1 MRSQSSIA
9 YEKMKEMIFRLEL
22 LPGARISEVQI
33 AKKLSL
39 SRTPVHDA
47 LRRLASE
54 GLVRIE
60 ANKCATVSE
69 FSDEEIR
76 EIGAVRLSLDL
87 LSQQLASYYGSAAD
101 FDNLDRLAEN
111 CEYASSQG
119 DVYGRIRKD
128 CDFHLAISEITK
140 NQKLIEQQRE
150 IYQQIYLIQISK
162 YTDIE
167 HSMVQICHHKPL
179 VAAMRKGDFEQI
191 RTLTYQHLFDFYR
204 LNSYLPAGFIA
215 L

>member
-9 YEKMKEMIFRLEL
+9 YEKIKEMIFRFEL

-69 FSDEEIR
+69 FSDEEIE

-101 FDNLDRLAEN
+101 FDNLDKLAEK
-111 CEYASSQG
+111 CEQASSKG
-119 DVYGRIRKD
+119 DMYERIRKD
-128 CDFHLAISEITK
+128 CDFHLAISEVTK
-140 NQKLIEQQRE
+140 NQKLIKQQRE

-167 HSMVQICHHKPL
+167 HSMAQICQHKPL
-179 VAAMRKGDFEQI
+179 VAAMRKRDLEQI
-191 RTLTYQHLFDFYR
+191 RSLTYQHLAEFFC
-204 LNSYLPAGFIA
+204 LNSYLPKGFIA

>member
-9 YEKMKEMIFRLEL
+9 YEKIKEMIFQLEL

-60 ANKCATVSE
+60 ANKGATVSE

-101 FDNLDRLAEN
+101 FDNLDKLAEI
-111 CEYASSQG
+111 CAHASSQG
-119 DVYGRIRKD
+119 DIYGRIRKD
-128 CDFHLAISEITK
+128 CDFHLAISEISK
-140 NQKLIEQQRE
+140 NQKLIEQQRK

-162 YTDIE
+162 YTGIE
-167 HSMVQICHHKPL
+167 DSMVQICHHKPL
-179 VAAMRKGDFEQI
+179 VAAMRKGDLEQI
-191 RTLTYQHLFDFYR
+191 RSLTYQHLFEFYR
-204 LNSYLPAGFIA
+204 LNSYLPTGFIA